1 MHIATRAPPGV
12 AVRASKSSPAMPDP
26 DPQPPKPRAVSPA
39 RWLLMLLPSV
49 PMLLTPSQIET
60 VGMDGP
66 WEAEMTY
73 LALRLALGLAS
84 AAALSFAIGLKL
96 EKWEHG
102 FVENKFRAVGF
113 GIAILFANCLIASLG
128 CTAFPITARQ

>member
-1 MHIATRAPPGV
+1 
-12 AVRASKSSPAMPDP
+12 MPDP
-26 DPQPPKPRAVSPA
+26 DPQPPQPRAVSPA

-60 VGMDGP
+60 IGCDGSDGLSR
-66 WEAEMTY
+66 AQMTY
-73 LALRLALGLAS
+73 LALRLVLGLAS

-102 FVENKFRAVGF
+102 FVESKLRAVGF
-113 GIAILFANCLIASLG
+113 GIAIFFANCLIASLG